1 MTPNEAIPPRPKAVV
16 FDLGK
21 VLLEFDFGIAARTL
35 APASAVTAEEFQRAL
50 DQSPLLHDYES
61 GRIDSRRFYEG
72 VVSRTGYR
80 GAEPEFRASFADI
93 FSEIGPMVELH
104 AQLRAGGVP
113 AFVFSN
119 TNEIAVTHIRA
130 RFAFFRDFDGH
141 VLSYEVGAMKP
152 LPEIYAAVD
161 GPWRGLAVVH
171 RRPGRE
177 RGGGGRPRV
186 AGVAP
191 RRPGPHAGRGTTPR
205 GVVSGTVGGT
215 ARERPALDSQG
226 LFNGPDYS
234 LCQRG
239 GGPNILPD
247 SIRLSGQLPAGSTFP
262 TASTPYR
269 QRRNVAHR
277 GEKDRLVTLISQD
290 ADIRPS
296 RDPSPGL
303 EDAAPSRGP
312 APSRNLSCS
321 PLPAQP

>member
-152 LPEIYAAVD
+152 LPEIYAAVEAATGHGGD
-161 GPWRGLAVVH
+161 SLLFIDDRAENVAAAVARGW
-171 RRPGRE
+171 
-177 RGGGGRPRV
+177 
-186 AGVAP
+186 
-191 RRPGPHAGRGTTPR
+191 
-205 GVVSGTVGGT
+205 
-215 ARERPALDSQG
+215 QG
-226 LFNGPDYS
+226 LHHVD
-234 LCQRG
+234 QART
-239 GGPNILPD
+239 
-247 SIRLSGQLPAGSTFP
+247 PAEV
-262 TASTPYR
+262 R
-269 QRRNVAHR
+269 
-277 GEKDRLVTLISQD
+277 RLV
-290 ADIRPS
+290 
-296 RDPSPGL
+296 GL
-303 EDAAPSRGP
+303 
-312 APSRNLSCS
+312 
-321 PLPAQP
+321 